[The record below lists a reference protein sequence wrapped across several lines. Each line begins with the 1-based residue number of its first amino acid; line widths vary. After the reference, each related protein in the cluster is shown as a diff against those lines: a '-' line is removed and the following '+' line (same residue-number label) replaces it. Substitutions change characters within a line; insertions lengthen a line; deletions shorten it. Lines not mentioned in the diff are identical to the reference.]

1 MYREKN
7 DTRRYIIKKRNN
19 RYSEDENMYEN
30 MSKTHLFSAA
40 TFLEEYTRKKKKKK
54 HIRRIY
60 LLFLWKE
67 KFSLVHEISQ
77 ETLVTTS
84 H

>member
-40 TFLEEYTRKKKKKK
+40 TFLEEYTRKKKKKET
-54 HIRRIY
+54 HQEDIPLI
-60 LLFLWKE
+60 
-67 KFSLVHEISQ
+67 SLERKIFIS
-77 ETLVTTS
+77 S
-84 H
+84 